1 LRAWFLDEKLVVT
14 GVLNMRSSI
23 ASLASLIVTLAA
35 CSSDPLEPGA
45 GDDPGTGT
53 STLDVEG
60 RAHAEPRTASARA
73 AADFTTEFSIRIGRG
88 GQAVTTGTVTV
99 SSRYGTTTL
108 TYDSSDGSLG
118 RWTGTANGY
127 DEVYQ
132 LDVTS
137 GSDEVRGVIVDGPDI
152 HTITAPALGAS
163 LDSTVATMLT
173 WKRGD
178 TADDAT
184 LKTDELG
191 RIAITD
197 SGSYSM
203 GPGTLKADKDDARA
217 NTIELRRENRVT
229 PAGAI
234 AGSSFVVTIE
244 QRLEVLA
251 QPDPAL

>member
-1 LRAWFLDEKLVVT
+1 
-14 GVLNMRSSI
+14 MRSLF

-35 CSSDPLEPGA
+35 CSTDPLEPGA

-53 STLDVEG
+53 STLEVEG

-73 AADFTTEFSIRIGRG
+73 ASDFTTEFSIRIGRG
-88 GQAVTTGTVTV
+88 GQAITTGTVTV
-99 SSRYGTTTL
+99 SSRFATTTL
-108 TYDSSDGSLG
+108 TYDSTDGALG
-118 RWTGTANGY
+118 RWKGTANGY

-173 WKRGD
+173 WNREES
-178 TADDAT
+178 ADEAT
-184 LKTDELG
+184 LKTDEID

-203 GPGTLKADKDDARA
+203 SPGSLKADKDEPRT
-217 NTIELRRENRVT
+217 NTIELRRMNRVT
-229 PAGAI
+229 PAGAV

-244 QRLEVLA
+244 QRLDVIA
-251 QPDPAL
+251 QPNPAL